1 MTKVCPTFLT
11 LKTAGALMEYQSFL
25 VNGSTTFFFPPFLEP
40 FVSRLFLPTAMFVGG
55 FGSKSENEQN
65 FRVTKLVGCFFFKF
79 HILTPLLFFCQICYF
94 ELFKFFDFENSEN
107 VFKKQLQ

>member
-11 LKTAGALMEYQSFL
+11 LKTAGALIWYQSFL

-40 FVSRLFLPTAMFVGG
+40 FVSRLFLPTAMFVSVV

-65 FRVTKLVGCFFFKF
+65 FLVTILFFF
-79 HILTPLLFFCQICYF
+79 
-94 ELFKFFDFENSEN
+94 
-107 VFKKQLQ
+107 